1 MTQVIHNKMKKLIR
15 MFRNGK
21 PFDDYDEEYKWALLD
36 ATAGNDVIDMIKK
49 LRGKNIVDNPRV
61 DTVLKTLVDTQPSE
75 LTKCVN
81 HLLDET
87 LPLDNRIA
95 VFKKEMRKLCPSN
108 WKNCAND
115 ERTAAAIL
123 MCKYPEKYTA
133 YMDTVYQLICQYFGM
148 EIRKPGH
155 KFSHFTDII
164 NSFASEYGDEIQQ
177 IMLPQIGKYKN
188 KPLNLAVQ
196 TLFWC
201 MKDSI
206 KTLINN
212 ETMPHKNYQ
221 EYIDLLQET
230 RNLVLTGAP
239 GTGKTYMAKEIAAQ
253 MLGLDSTDALKDD
266 KRFGFVQFHPS
277 YDYTDFVEGLR
288 PLKDTQNGVIGFKRQ
303 DGVFKEF
310 CKQAIISAAA
320 DEETISDI
328 NESPTVW
335 KVSLGGTGD
344 NPVRTDCMKNG
355 FIRIGW
361 HQYGDVED
369 FYDFDDY
376 YVGGKNVLRAYQS
389 GMRIG
394 DIVVSCYSA
403 KEIDAVGVVTG
414 DYEYRAEGGD
424 YPRYRTVR
432 WLVKDI
438 KENILELNGNKVFT
452 LPTVYKANITAESAL
467 RIVQKYSTNHK
478 VTTNQNKAVF
488 IIDEINRG
496 EISKIFGELFFSI
509 DPGYRGVK
517 GIVKTQY
524 QNMIEDG
531 DAFKEGFYVP
541 DNVYIIATMNDID
554 RSVESM
560 DFAMRRRFTWKEI
573 TPDDTASMLDILEY
587 PNDAKE
593 TMNRLNK
600 VIAET
605 EGLGPA
611 YMIGPSY
618 YLKLGD
624 NGFDYNKLWELNIEP
639 LLKEYVRGFRDPK
652 MILNKCYIAFFDKMI
667 HED

>member
-36 ATAGNDVIDMIKK
+36 ATAGNGVIDMIKK
-49 LRGKNIVDNPRV
+49 LRGKNIVDNQRV
-61 DTVLKTLVDTQPSE
+61 DTVLKTLVDTKPSE
-75 LTKCVN
+75 LSACVN
-81 HLLDET
+81 HLLDEK

-95 VFKKEMRKLCPSN
+95 DFKTEMRKLCPSN
-108 WKNCAND
+108 WNNCAND

-133 YMDTVYQLICQYFGM
+133 YMDTVYKIICQYFGM

-369 FYDFDDY
+369 FYDFDNY

-452 LPTVYKANITAESAL
+452 LSTVYKANITAESAL
-467 RIVQKYSTNHK
+467 RIAQKYSTNHN
-478 VTTNQNKAVF
+478 VTTKQNKAVF
-488 IIDEINRG
+488 VIDEINRG

-509 DPGYRGVK
+509 DPGYRGIK

-524 QNMIEDG
+524 QNMIEEG

-541 DNVYIIATMNDID
+541 ENVYIIATMNDID

-587 PNDAKE
+587 PNDAKA

-624 NGFDYNKLWELNIEP
+624 NGFDYNKLWKLNIEP

>member
-1 MTQVIHNKMKKLIR
+1 MTQVTHNKMKKLIR

-36 ATAGNDVIDMIKK
+36 ATEGNGTIDIIKK

-87 LPLDNRIA
+87 LPLYSRITA
-95 VFKKEMRKLCPSN
+95 FKTEMRKLCPSN

-133 YMDTVYQLICQYFGM
+133 YMDTLYQLICQYFGM

-177 IMLPQIGKYKN
+177 IMMPQIGKYKN

-288 PLKDTQNGVIGFKRQ
+288 PFKDTQNGVVGFKRQ

-369 FYDFDDY
+369 FYDFDNY

-509 DPGYRGVK
+509 DPGYRGIK

-573 TPDDTASMLDILEY
+573 TPDDTSSMLDILEY
-587 PNDAKE
+587 PDDAKA

-618 YLKLGD
+618 YLKLGNNGYD
-624 NGFDYNKLWELNIEP
+624 NNKLWELNIEP